1 MIILRHTHQ
10 HHRITH
16 HRWTTRRR
24 RLLSRL
30 WPWWHVRPQDV
41 DTHTPPHLLGKKR
54 KTDRRIEERRF
65 RQQVR
70 QAMTHD
76 EPMPRYRHDWAD

>member
-1 MIILRHTHQ
+1 MTILRHTRQ

-16 HRWTTRRR
+16 YRWKTRRL

-30 WPWWHVRPQDV
+30 WPWGDWRPQDV
-41 DTHTPPHLLGKKR
+41 DTHVPSHLLGKKR
-54 KTDRRIEERRF
+54 KADRRIEERRF

-70 QAMTHD
+70 QAIIRD
-76 EPMPRYRHDWAD
+76 RPMPRYRHDWAD